1 MNPNHLIKAHLLR
14 RVSGEN
20 MATALDDDVA
30 SLLAGLDGPE
40 TSQVQHCEKAKKTSH
55 TYEMQHS
62 SNFRLDRRLQ
72 KK

>member
-1 MNPNHLIKAHLLR
+1 MLNVR

-40 TSQVQHCEKAKKTSH
+40 TSQVQHWEVKS
-55 TYEMQHS
+55 
-62 SNFRLDRRLQ
+62 DRRISGGTL
-72 KK
+72 